1 MMWGEE
7 ITGMNEAQ
15 RKNCLINAK
24 RMIRSGHKDYLWPN
38 IGLILGFIQAD
49 SSWERQCHKIYEPDH
64 LLVDLTAE
72 EANQE
77 AGKQALQEMAALF
90 RWTRNQYKT
99 KEENKMT
106 DTQNHTGTLQ
116 CRACEMRIMG
126 QDYPT
131 IADSLGTTPEDACKL
146 VRMELDQRR
155 ALRDPETEYHLSVE
169 RFRRLLDALK
179 EKAETGNEKAISL
192 TIRIIELWE
201 SLKAEHAGQCTPKE
215 WHLDRP

>member
-1 MMWGEE
+1 
-7 ITGMNEAQ
+7 
-15 RKNCLINAK
+15 
-24 RMIRSGHKDYLWPN
+24 
-38 IGLILGFIQAD
+38 
-49 SSWERQCHKIYEPDH
+49 
-64 LLVDLTAE
+64 
-72 EANQE
+72 
-77 AGKQALQEMAALF
+77 
-90 RWTRNQYKT
+90 
-99 KEENKMT
+99 
-106 DTQNHTGTLQ
+106 
-116 CRACEMRIMG
+116 MG

-169 RFRRLLDALK
+169 RFRRLLDSLK

-215 WHLDRP
+215 